1 MGRHSEDGPVTVEI
15 RAVVGSD
22 SGMLALW
29 DAEPFIGIVDYES
42 WEEELCLDDDIQ
54 RHVKAGNLVPINIGS
69 DGAFQVLVR
78 YGTMPTLT
86 DREIEHLVVSSD
98 PYLLVSSGEVR
109 LSGVEHVGAVDAV
122 ELTVGEGEHEVVL
135 HIIDW
140 HAEPGSTTEDG
151 KPSPHA
157 LPDFVALVSPVTED
171 GGPYRDEI
179 VTFAPPGAVG

>member
-1 MGRHSEDGPVTVEI
+1 VTIEI
-15 RAVVGSD
+15 KAVVGSE

-29 DAEPFIGIVDYES
+29 DAEPFAGIVDYES

-54 RHVKAGNLVPINIGS
+54 RHVKAGDLVPININS

-78 YGTMPTLT
+78 YGTDPVLT
-86 DREIEHLVVSSD
+86 EREIEHLVVSSD
-98 PYLLVSSGEVR
+98 PYLLMSSGAVR
-109 LSGVEHVGAVDAV
+109 LSGVEHVGSAEDAV

-140 HAEPGSTTEDG
+140 HSEQGSTTEDG

-157 LPDFVALVSPVTED
+157 LSDFVALVSPATDD

-179 VTFAPPGAVG
+179 VTFPPPGLVS